1 MNKMGEIILAAPR
14 SDVFQNEMLTFQG
27 VNSEDERIV
36 NIMAQIEAHF
46 FEIRRGD
53 AEEDPRFKQ
62 PIPYVVIRRDDEVF
76 VYERLAGGGESRL
89 HNKLSLGFGGH
100 MNPMEGTASFTEVL
114 KQNTDR
120 ELAEELYIREEDKQ
134 NIVTL
139 GLINDDENDVG
150 KVHIG
155 ILSALQLASA
165 AQVEVKEKD
174 QIAGRWMKLS
184 ELKEENVYQRL
195 EAWSQFVADILQ

>member
-1 MNKMGEIILAAPR
+1 MNKMDEIILAAPR

-100 MNPMEGTASFTEVL
+100 MNPMEGAATFSEVL

-155 ILSALQLASA
+155 ILSALQLAPA
-165 AQVEVKEKD
+165 AQVKVKEKD

>member
-1 MNKMGEIILAAPR
+1 MNKMDEIILAAPR

-27 VNSEDERIV
+27 VNSEDEPIV
-36 NIMAQIEAHF
+36 KIMAQIEAHF

-100 MNPMEGTASFTEVL
+100 MNPMEGAASFSEVL

-174 QIAGRWMKLS
+174 QIAGRWLKLS

>member
-1 MNKMGEIILAAPR
+1 MNKMDEIILAAPR

-27 VNSEDERIV
+27 VNSEDERIIK
-36 NIMAQIEAHF
+36 IMAQIEAHF

-100 MNPMEGTASFTEVL
+100 MNPMEGAASFSEVL

-165 AQVEVKEKD
+165 TQVEVKEKD
-174 QIAGRWMKLS
+174 QIAGCWMKLS

>member
-1 MNKMGEIILAAPR
+1 MNKMDEIILAAPR

-100 MNPMEGTASFTEVL
+100 MNPMEGAASFSEVL
-114 KQNTDR
+114 KQNTNR

>member
-1 MNKMGEIILAAPR
+1 MNKMDEIILAAPR

-100 MNPMEGTASFTEVL
+100 MNPMEGAASFSEVL

-139 GLINDDENDVG
+139 GPINDDENDVG

>member
-1 MNKMGEIILAAPR
+1 MNKMDEIILAAPR

-27 VNSEDERIV
+27 VNSEDERIIK
-36 NIMAQIEAHF
+36 IMAQIEAHF

-100 MNPMEGTASFTEVL
+100 MNPMEGAASFSEVL

-155 ILSALQLASA
+155 ILSALQLAPA
-165 AQVEVKEKD
+165 AQVKVKEKD

-195 EAWSQFVADILQ
+195 EAWSRFVADILQ

>member
-1 MNKMGEIILAAPR
+1 MNKMDEIILAAPR

-27 VNSEDERIV
+27 VNSEDERIIK
-36 NIMAQIEAHF
+36 IMAQIEAHF

-100 MNPMEGTASFTEVL
+100 MNPMEGAASFSEVL
-114 KQNTDR
+114 KQNTER

-155 ILSALQLASA
+155 ILSALQLAPA

-195 EAWSQFVADILQ
+195 EAWSKFVADILQ

>member
-1 MNKMGEIILAAPR
+1 MNKMDEIILAAPR

-89 HNKLSLGFGGH
+89 HNKLALGFGGH
-100 MNPMEGTASFTEVL
+100 MNPMEGAASFSEVL

-195 EAWSQFVADILQ
+195 EAWSQFVADIL

>member
-1 MNKMGEIILAAPR
+1 MNKMDEIILAAPR

-53 AEEDPRFKQ
+53 AEEAPRFKQ

-100 MNPMEGTASFTEVL
+100 MNPMEGAASFSEVL

-195 EAWSQFVADILQ
+195 EAWSQFVADIL

>member
-1 MNKMGEIILAAPR
+1 MNKMDEIILAAPR

-62 PIPYVVIRRDDEVF
+62 PIPYVVIRREEEVF

-100 MNPMEGTASFTEVL
+100 MNPMEGAASFSEVL

>member
-1 MNKMGEIILAAPR
+1 MNKMDEIILAAPR

-62 PIPYVVIRRDDEVF
+62 PIPYVVIRRDGEVF

-100 MNPMEGTASFTEVL
+100 MNPMEGAASFSEVL

>member
-1 MNKMGEIILAAPR
+1 MNKMDEIILAAPR

-27 VNSEDERIV
+27 VNSQDERIIK
-36 NIMAQIEAHF
+36 IMAQIEAHF

-100 MNPMEGTASFTEVL
+100 MNPMEGAASFSEVL

-155 ILSALQLASA
+155 ILSALQLAPA

>member
-1 MNKMGEIILAAPR
+1 MNKMDEIILAAPR

-36 NIMAQIEAHF
+36 KIMAQIEAHF

-100 MNPMEGTASFTEVL
+100 MNPMEGAASFSEVL

-120 ELAEELYIREEDKQ
+120 SWRKKLYIREEDKQ

>member
-1 MNKMGEIILAAPR
+1 MNKMDEIILAAPR

-27 VNSEDERIV
+27 VNSEDERIIK
-36 NIMAQIEAHF
+36 IMAQIEAHF

-100 MNPMEGTASFTEVL
+100 MNPMEGAASFSEVL

-139 GLINDDENDVG
+139 GLINDDENGVG

-195 EAWSQFVADILQ
+195 EAWSKFVADILQ

>member
-1 MNKMGEIILAAPR
+1 MNKMDEIILAAPR

-100 MNPMEGTASFTEVL
+100 MNPMEGAASFSEVL

>member
-1 MNKMGEIILAAPR
+1 MNKMDEIILAAPR

-27 VNSEDERIV
+27 VNREDERIV

-100 MNPMEGTASFTEVL
+100 MNPMEGAASFSEVL

-195 EAWSQFVADILQ
+195 EAWSQFVADIL

>member
-1 MNKMGEIILAAPR
+1 MNKMDEIILAAPR
-14 SDVFQNEMLTFQG
+14 SDVFSKRNADISGSQQQ
-27 VNSEDERIV
+27 DERIV

-100 MNPMEGTASFTEVL
+100 MNPMEGAASFSEVL

>member
-1 MNKMGEIILAAPR
+1 MNKMDEIILAAPR

-27 VNSEDERIV
+27 VNSEDEHIV
-36 NIMAQIEAHF
+36 KIMAQIEAHF

-100 MNPMEGTASFTEVL
+100 MNPMEGAASFSEVL

-195 EAWSQFVADILQ
+195 EAWSKFVADILQ

>member
-1 MNKMGEIILAAPR
+1 MNKMDEIILAAPR

-100 MNPMEGTASFTEVL
+100 MNPMEGAASFSEVL
-114 KQNTDR
+114 KQNTNR

-195 EAWSQFVADILQ
+195 EA

>member
-1 MNKMGEIILAAPR
+1 MNKMDEIILAAPR
-14 SDVFQNEMLTFQG
+14 SDVFQNETLAFQG
-27 VNSEDERIV
+27 VNSEDECIV
-36 NIMAQIEAHF
+36 KIMAQIEEHF
-46 FEIRRGD
+46 FDIRRGD

-100 MNPMEGTASFTEVL
+100 MNPMEGAASFSEVL

-195 EAWSQFVADILQ
+195 EAWSQFVADIL

>member
-1 MNKMGEIILAAPR
+1 MAAPR

-62 PIPYVVIRRDDEVF
+62 PIPYVVIRRDDEIF

-100 MNPMEGTASFTEVL
+100 MNPMEGAASFSEVL

>member
-1 MNKMGEIILAAPR
+1 MNKMDEIILAAPR
-14 SDVFQNEMLTFQG
+14 SDVFQNETLAFQG
-27 VNSEDERIV
+27 VNSEDECIV
-36 NIMAQIEAHF
+36 KIMAQIEEHF
-46 FEIRRGD
+46 FDIRRGD

-100 MNPMEGTASFTEVL
+100 MNPMEGAASFSEVL
-114 KQNTDR
+114 KENTDR

-139 GLINDDENDVG
+139 GLINDDENNVG

-155 ILSALQLASA
+155 ILSALQLASG
-165 AQVEVKEKD
+165 AQVEVKEKE
-174 QIAGRWMKLS
+174 QIAGRWMKVS
-184 ELKEENVYQRL
+184 ELKEQDVYQRL
-195 EAWSQFVADILQ
+195 ETWSQFVADILQ

>member
-1 MNKMGEIILAAPR
+1 MNKMDEIILAAPR

-27 VNSEDERIV
+27 VNSEDERIIK
-36 NIMAQIEAHF
+36 IMAQIEAHF

-100 MNPMEGTASFTEVL
+100 MNPMEGAATFSEVL

-155 ILSALQLASA
+155 ILSALQLAPA
-165 AQVEVKEKD
+165 AQVKVKEKD

-195 EAWSQFVADILQ
+195 EAWSRFVADILQ

>member
-1 MNKMGEIILAAPR
+1 MNKMDEIILAAPR

-27 VNSEDERIV
+27 VNSEDERIIK
-36 NIMAQIEAHF
+36 IMAQIEAHF

-100 MNPMEGTASFTEVL
+100 MNPMEGAASFSEVL

-155 ILSALQLASA
+155 ILSALQLAPA
-165 AQVEVKEKD
+165 AQVKVKEKD

>member
-1 MNKMGEIILAAPR
+1 MNKMDEIILAAPR

-27 VNSEDERIV
+27 VNSENERIV

-100 MNPMEGTASFTEVL
+100 MNPMEGAASFSEVL

>member
-1 MNKMGEIILAAPR
+1 MNKMDEIILAAPR

-36 NIMAQIEAHF
+36 KIMAQIEAHF

-100 MNPMEGTASFTEVL
+100 MNPMEGAASFSEVL

-120 ELAEELYIREEDKQ
+120 ELAEELYICEEDKQ

-195 EAWSQFVADILQ
+195 EAWSQFVADIPQ

>member
-1 MNKMGEIILAAPR
+1 MNKMDEIILAAPR
-14 SDVFQNEMLTFQG
+14 SDVFQNEILTFQG

-100 MNPMEGTASFTEVL
+100 MNPMEGAASFSEVL

>member
-1 MNKMGEIILAAPR
+1 MNKMDEIILAAPR

-100 MNPMEGTASFTEVL
+100 MNPMEGAASFSEVL

-120 ELAEELYIREEDKQ
+120 ELVEELYIREEDKQ

>member
-1 MNKMGEIILAAPR
+1 MNKMDEIILAAPR

-27 VNSEDERIV
+27 VNSEDERIIK
-36 NIMAQIEAHF
+36 IMAQIEAHF

-100 MNPMEGTASFTEVL
+100 MNPMEGAASFSEVL

-139 GLINDDENDVG
+139 DRKSV
-150 KVHIG
+150 V
-155 ILSALQLASA
+155 
-165 AQVEVKEKD
+165 
-174 QIAGRWMKLS
+174 
-184 ELKEENVYQRL
+184 
-195 EAWSQFVADILQ
+195 

>member
-1 MNKMGEIILAAPR
+1 MNKMDEIILAAPR
-14 SDVFQNEMLTFQG
+14 SDVFQNETLAFQG
-27 VNSEDERIV
+27 VNSEDECIV
-36 NIMAQIEAHF
+36 KIMAQIEEHF
-46 FEIRRGD
+46 FDIRRGD

-100 MNPMEGTASFTEVL
+100 MNPMEGAASFSEVL
-114 KQNTDR
+114 KENTDR

-139 GLINDDENDVG
+139 GLINDDENNVG

-155 ILSALQLASA
+155 ILSALQLASG

-174 QIAGRWMKLS
+174 QIVGRWMKVS
-184 ELKEENVYQRL
+184 ELKEQDVYQRL
-195 EAWSQFVADILQ
+195 ETWSQFVADILQ

>member
-1 MNKMGEIILAAPR
+1 MNKMDEIILAAPR

-100 MNPMEGTASFTEVL
+100 MNPMEGAASFSEVL

-120 ELAEELYIREEDKQ
+120 ELAEELYIREEDKL

-195 EAWSQFVADILQ
+195 EAWSQFVADIL

>member
-1 MNKMGEIILAAPR
+1 MNKMDEIILAAPR

-100 MNPMEGTASFTEVL
+100 MNPMEGAASFSEVL
-114 KQNTDR
+114 KQNTDQ
-120 ELAEELYIREEDKQ
+120 ELAEELYIREEDKL

>member
-1 MNKMGEIILAAPR
+1 MNKMDEIILAAPR

-100 MNPMEGTASFTEVL
+100 MNPMEGAAAFSEVL

-120 ELAEELYIREEDKQ
+120 ELAEELYIREEDKL

>member
-1 MNKMGEIILAAPR
+1 MNKMDEIILAAPR
-14 SDVFQNEMLTFQG
+14 SDVFQNETLAFQG
-27 VNSEDERIV
+27 VNSEDECIV
-36 NIMAQIEAHF
+36 KIMAQIEEHF
-46 FEIRRGD
+46 FDIRRGD

-100 MNPMEGTASFTEVL
+100 MNPMEGAASFSEVL
-114 KQNTDR
+114 KENTDR

-139 GLINDDENDVG
+139 GLINDDENNVG

-155 ILSALQLASA
+155 ILSALQLASE

-174 QIAGRWMKLS
+174 QIAGRWMKVS
-184 ELKEENVYQRL
+184 ELKEQDVYQRL
-195 EAWSQFVADILQ
+195 ETWSQFVADILQ